1 MTQTSRIVLPV
12 DVVALTT
19 NAIKLEEMRAF
30 YPTLL
35 SRKTDLF
42 EAQDPDPQV
51 VVAGKLAQIMDH
63 DPGSAL
69 IVEDTGLAF
78 SAWGQLPGAL
88 IKSFVAELGA
98 AGLLDLLPN
107 PEARG
112 AIATSAV
119 GIAFQG
125 RSAVFCGSLPG
136 ALVPARGELGGWTP
150 VFQPSGAQ
158 VTLAQMSRDRR
169 MACTMRRAPFL
180 AAIDWLAGQVEG
192 IGQAHGPADAT
203 QMPKSP
209 ASVAL

>member
-78 SAWGQLPGAL
+78 SAWGQLPGA
-88 IKSFVAELGA
+88 GP
-98 AGLLDLLPN
+98 GQMRTRRGD
-107 PEARG
+107 ARLSTKRC
-112 AIATSAV
+112 ASD
-119 GIAFQG
+119 
-125 RSAVFCGSLPG
+125 SGSNEP
-136 ALVPARGELGGWTP
+136 
-150 VFQPSGAQ
+150 
-158 VTLAQMSRDRR
+158 
-169 MACTMRRAPFL
+169 
-180 AAIDWLAGQVEG
+180 
-192 IGQAHGPADAT
+192 
-203 QMPKSP
+203 
-209 ASVAL
+209 